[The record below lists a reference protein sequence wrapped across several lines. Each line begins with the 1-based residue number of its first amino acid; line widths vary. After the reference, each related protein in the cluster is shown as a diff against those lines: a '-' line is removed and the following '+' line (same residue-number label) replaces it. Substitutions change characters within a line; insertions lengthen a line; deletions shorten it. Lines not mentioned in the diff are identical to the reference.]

1 VLAPP
6 KSFKHADG
14 PATMGRQQG
23 MVQPMPASL
32 CPPAH
37 PTDMAH
43 GGVCVLR
50 WNAKTDLTVVFVLR
64 TDTGQGCGFPTPV
77 TSSGVGDE

>member
-1 VLAPP
+1 MLAPP

-43 GGVCVLR
+43 GRAFLR
-50 WNAKTDLTVVFVLR
+50 VRVERTVAEGQR
-64 TDTGQGCGFPTPV
+64 TNPRHHGWRAPPEANFF
-77 TSSGVGDE
+77 